1 MENAEER
8 KEVKKSGKLK
18 KFLIIIIL
26 LGCGLFAYVRFVGT
40 SDFIVKEY
48 PVYSDKLPSN
58 FNGLKIVQI
67 SDIHYGSLNKGKL
80 DSVVAEINKIKPD
93 IVVFTGDLYDE
104 FSTLTDDAKNEMIN
118 SLSKIDTKLGKYSVK
133 GNHDYSQDGYEEIM
147 EKSGFINLYNSSK
160 IIYYNGTD
168 PIEIVGYPSYIMEN
182 PNYDYQVSDYYK
194 IGLIHE
200 PDAIDNIIDKDFN
213 LVLAG
218 HSHGGQVRLP
228 IIGDV
233 YEPPGSKKYH
243 DEYYKVNNTDLYV
256 SYGLGEVMW
265 NVRFFDRPSI
275 NLYRLYSNN

>member
-67 SDIHYGSLNKGKL
+67 SNIHYGSLNKGKL

-104 FSTLTDDAKNEMIN
+104 FTVLTDDAKNEMIN

-147 EKSGFINLYNSSK
+147 EKSGFVNLYNSSK
-160 IIYYNGTD
+160 IIYYNGSE
-168 PIEIVGYPSYIMEN
+168 PIEIVGYPSYLMED
-182 PNYDYQVSDYYK
+182 PNYNYEVSNYYK

-200 PDAIDNIIDKDFN
+200 PDAIDNIMDKDFN

-228 IIGDV
+228 IIG
-233 YEPPGSKKYH
+233 ELFKAKGCQKYF
-243 DEYYKVNNTDLYV
+243 DEHYKVNNTDLYIN
-256 SYGLGEVMW
+256 YGLGTVMW
-265 NVRFFDRPSI
+265 NVRYFDRPSI